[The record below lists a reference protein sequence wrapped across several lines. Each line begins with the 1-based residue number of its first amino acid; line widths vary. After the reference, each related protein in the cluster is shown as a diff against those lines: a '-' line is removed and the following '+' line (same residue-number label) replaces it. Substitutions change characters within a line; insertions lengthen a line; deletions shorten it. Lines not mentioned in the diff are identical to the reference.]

1 MGRKHFVQQRRM
13 ACRRP
18 SSRACHAAAFWNDN
32 SEALY
37 QPSTG
42 MEPGSDS
49 TRKTMLNEREIESCY
64 LGQFIPVHYHHNML
78 MDQDRMH
85 GFKSAIDY
93 AVKPGMKVLELGGG
107 TGVLSWFAAAKASK
121 VYCVEFNPDM
131 VKEARKMLAL
141 NPNGD
146 KVEVVHA
153 DAFEYLPPEPVDVVI
168 CEMIHVGMLREKQV
182 EVIESFKQRYLQR
195 FGGPLP
201 VFMPEAVIMAVQPL
215 QQEYDFEGFYAP
227 IVQFQENKVIHP
239 GIVEIAAPAVYS
251 IIDFSQPTDTTF
263 SFDGKFV
270 VERTGIVNAMR
281 FVTKNILAVVNER
294 STTIDWLNH
303 YMSIPLANPV
313 KANAGDVLQVSF
325 QYRAGG
331 SLPSLQAAL
340 RATVIY
346 DASLQPVVTSPV
358 YA

>member
-1 MGRKHFVQQRRM
+1 
-13 ACRRP
+13 
-18 SSRACHAAAFWNDN
+18 
-32 SEALY
+32 
-37 QPSTG
+37 
-42 MEPGSDS
+42 
-49 TRKTMLNEREIESCY
+49 MLNEREIESCY

-78 MDQDRMH
+78 MDQNRMH

-93 AVKPGMKVLELGGG
+93 AVKPGARVLELGGG
-107 TGVLSWFAAAKASK
+107 TGVLSWFAATKAAK

-141 NPNGD
+141 NPNGE

-182 EVIESFKQRYLQR
+182 EVIESFKRRYLER

-201 VFMPEAVIMAVQPL
+201 VFLPEAVIMAVQPL

-227 IVQFQENKVIHP
+227 IVQFQETTVIYP
-239 GIVEIAAPAVYS
+239 GTFEMAQPAVYS
-251 IIDFSQPTDTTF
+251 IIDFNQPNELIYAWE
-263 SFDGKFV
+263 GKFV
-270 VERTGIVNAMR
+270 IERSGQINAMR
-281 FVTKNILAVVNER
+281 FVTKNILAVVSER
-294 STTIDWLNH
+294 SSTIDWLNH
-303 YMSIPLANPV
+303 YMTLPLAVPV
-313 KANAGDVLQVSF
+313 NAQEGDVLKVSF

-331 SLPSLQAAL
+331 SIPSLQAAL
-340 RATVIY
+340 KAEILY
-346 DASLQPVVTSPV
+346 EAALQPAQYIPA